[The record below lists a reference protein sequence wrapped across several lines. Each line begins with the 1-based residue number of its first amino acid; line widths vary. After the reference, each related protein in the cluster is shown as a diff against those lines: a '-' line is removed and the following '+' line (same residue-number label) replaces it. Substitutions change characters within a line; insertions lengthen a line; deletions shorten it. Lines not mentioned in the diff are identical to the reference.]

1 MKYLKT
7 FETYTFEDFTHAD
20 IEDVKDLLDEGLTI
34 KIHIPAHSMA
44 VLV

>member
-7 FETYTFEDFTHAD
+7 FETYTFKDFTHAD

-34 KIHIPAHSMA
+34 D
-44 VLV
+44 

>member
-20 IEDVKDLLDEGLTI
+20 IEDVKEKLFELKNEHNVILIDY
-34 KIHIPAHSMA
+34 
-44 VLV
+44 